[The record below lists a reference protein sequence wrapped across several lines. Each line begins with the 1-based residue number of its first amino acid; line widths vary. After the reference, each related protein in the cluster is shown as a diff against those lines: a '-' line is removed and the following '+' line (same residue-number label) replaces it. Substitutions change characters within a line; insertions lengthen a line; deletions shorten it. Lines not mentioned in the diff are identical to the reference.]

1 MKIKDKGIFLHGRIL
16 GNSNLLTTFFT
27 ENNGIFTGL
36 IKNGATKTKRA
47 IYQTGNLFELNWSAR
62 LEEHLG
68 LFTPKLEKGQSF
80 ELISTPQKLN
90 IINSISF
97 TLKNILAEKEVH
109 NSLYKK
115 TIYLLEK
122 ITDKKLTLL
131 PKEEIH
137 KINLQNYIEW
147 EIEFLAEIGF
157 GLDFEKCNATGTT
170 ENLKYLS
177 PKTGKAISAEAGKQ
191 FEDKLFLIP
200 DFIVNK
206 EEPNL
211 KGLKDLFN
219 INNFYLR
226 KNALKYCDEH
236 ATQKLLT
243 LREKIINK

>member
-27 ENNGIFTGL
+27 ENNGLFTGL
-36 IKNGATKTKRA
+36 IKNGATKKKRA
-47 IYQTGNLFELNWSAR
+47 VYQTGNIFELNWSAR

-109 NSLYKK
+109 QGLYYHTLSL
-115 TIYLLEK
+115 IEK

-131 PKEEIH
+131 SKEETYRLTL
-137 KINLQNYIEW
+137 KNYINW
-147 EIEFLAEIGF
+147 EIAFLAEIGF

-177 PKTGKAISAEAGKQ
+177 PKTGKAICEDAGKQ

-200 DFIVNK
+200 DFILNK
-206 EEPNL
+206 TEPSTEE
-211 KGLKDLFN
+211 LKDLFN

-226 KNALKYCDEH
+226 KNALRYCDEEK
-236 ATQKLLT
+236 TQKLLT
-243 LREKIINK
+243 LREKNLNK